1 MAEQKKYR
9 TQNEDRAMN
18 ILETIAE
25 RTRERTELEK
35 KKMPLETVR
44 RTAEEMAEA
53 EKTAGN
59 GDFPYRFQRALA
71 GDDISFICEVKKASP
86 SKGIIAEEFPYL
98 EIAKEYEQA
107 GASAISCLTEPFW
120 FLGKDEYLKEI
131 TSQVQIPVL
140 RKDFTIDEYMIYQAK
155 NLGAS
160 AILLICAIL
169 DDSQLL
175 AWHQLAA
182 ELGLSVLTEAHT
194 EEEIGRALKAGAK
207 ILGVNNRNLKNFTVD
222 IQQSRRLR
230 SMVPEDVLFV
240 SESGIKNHEDIQALR
255 ENGTNAVLIGET
267 LMRAADK
274 KAMLDNLKNGTA
286 V

>member
-1 MAEQKKYR
+1 
-9 TQNEDRAMN
+9 MN
-18 ILETIAE
+18 ILETIAAK
-25 RTRERTELEK
+25 TRERTEAEK
-35 KKMPLETVR
+35 KQLSLETVR
-44 RTAEEMAEA
+44 NMAEEKAAA
-53 EKTAGN
+53 EKKEEN
-59 GDFPYRFQRALA
+59 GQFTYRFQRALA
-71 GDDISFICEVKKASP
+71 GKDISFICEVKKASP
-86 SKGIIAEEFPYL
+86 SKGIIAEAFPYL
-98 EIAKEYEQA
+98 QIAREYEQA

-169 DDSQLL
+169 DDGQLR

-194 EEEIGRALKAGAK
+194 EEEIDRALRAGAK

-222 IQQSRRLR
+222 VEQSRRLR
-230 SMVPEDVLFV
+230 GMVPEDVIFV
-240 SESGIKNHEDIQALR
+240 SESGIKNHADVQALM
-255 ENGTNAVLIGET
+255 ENGTDAVLIGET

-274 KAMLDNLKNGTA
+274 KAMLDELKNGTSMQ
-286 V
+286 